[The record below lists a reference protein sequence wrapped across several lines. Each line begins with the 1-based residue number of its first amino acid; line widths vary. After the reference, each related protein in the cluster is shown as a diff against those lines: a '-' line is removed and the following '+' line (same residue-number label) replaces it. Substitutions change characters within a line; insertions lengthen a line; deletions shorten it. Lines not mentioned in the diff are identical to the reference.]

1 MSVNSKMTAIANEV
15 RELAGTEENLGLD
28 AMAAHLSESNN
39 EVTDQTLIISK
50 IKTALTGKAA
60 GGGITPTGEI
70 EITENGTYD
79 VTEYASA
86 NVIVPIPDGYIVP
99 EGTKQITEN
108 GIHDATEYKNVDV
121 NVPIPDGY
129 ILPMGVKTI
138 TENGNHGVAEYAG
151 VIVNVPSKEPVVEPL
166 EIKENGIYTAPEGI
180 DGYSPITV
188 NVPSSGGGEDVAG
201 ALADRTITE
210 FYSDSCT
217 AIGEYSFRDCES
229 LTTLVAPNAKSVGTY
244 ALYGCSKLK
253 SIVLP
258 SVTTIAAN
266 SFREAS
272 NLEVID
278 LPKLTAIPGT
288 AFYGCRGLKALILRS
303 ETMVTLSATSAFTQC
318 YRMLGT
324 KNPGYNPDGE
334 IIGFVY
340 VPALLISEYLADA
353 TWIAS
358 KLEFRAIEDYPD
370 ICG

>member
-1 MSVNSKMTAIANEV
+1 MADKYVIDKATLDVLADNA
-15 RELAGTEENLGLD
+15 RELSGETKQLSTDNMIALTSE
-28 AMAAHLSESNN
+28 AADRVN
-39 EVTDQTLIISK
+39 EQIDLIEQ
-50 IKTALTGKAA
+50 IKTALQGKAA
-60 GGGITPTGEI
+60 GEGGGITPTGEI

-86 NVIVPIPDGYIVP
+86 
-99 EGTKQITEN
+99 
-108 GIHDATEYKNVDV
+108 
-121 NVPIPDGY
+121 
-129 ILPMGVKTI
+129 
-138 TENGNHGVAEYAG
+138 
-151 VIVNVPSKEPVVEPL
+151 IVNVE
-166 EIKENGIYTAPEGI
+166 
-180 DGYSPITV
+180 
-188 NVPSSGGGEDVAG
+188 SSGSDDMAG
-201 ALADRTITE
+201 ALAARTITE
-210 FYSDSCT
+210 FVSNSCT

-244 ALYGCSKLK
+244 ALCGCSKIK

-258 SVTTIAAN
+258 SVTTIAVN

-278 LPKLTAIPGT
+278 LPKLTAIPST

-303 ETMVTLSATSAFTQC
+303 ETMVTLSSTGAFTQC

-324 KNPGYNPDGE
+324 KNSGYNPNGE

-358 KLEFRAIEDYPD
+358 NLEFRAIEDYPD